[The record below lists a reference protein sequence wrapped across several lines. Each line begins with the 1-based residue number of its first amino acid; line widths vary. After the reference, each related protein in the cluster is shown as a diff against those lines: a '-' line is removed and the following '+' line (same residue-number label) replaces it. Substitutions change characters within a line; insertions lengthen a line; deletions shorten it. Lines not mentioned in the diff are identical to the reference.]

1 MYILKLEAINDSDEN
16 YDIVIAAHED
26 VSYIC
31 RVRDAL
37 NDFCCKLPNLNNV
50 WVTMD
55 KDLDSAT
62 AEKDFNDCVLPLMD
76 YDKAQKLFARIKDVC
91 NNNTVYIYSTSFS
104 LEEVVS
110 I

>member
-1 MYILKLEAINDSDEN
+1 
-16 YDIVIAAHED
+16 
-26 VSYIC
+26 
-31 RVRDAL
+31 
-37 NDFCCKLPNLNNV
+37 
-50 WVTMD
+50 
-55 KDLDSAT
+55 
-62 AEKDFNDCVLPLMD
+62 MD